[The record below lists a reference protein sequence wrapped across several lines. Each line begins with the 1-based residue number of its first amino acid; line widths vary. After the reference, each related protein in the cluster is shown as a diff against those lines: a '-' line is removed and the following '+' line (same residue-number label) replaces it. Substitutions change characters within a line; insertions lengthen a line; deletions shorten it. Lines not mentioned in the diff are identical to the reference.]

1 MGYRIEVS
9 PRAFKDIS
17 KLPTAIQE
25 RLKPRIDG
33 LASDPRPA
41 GAKKMKGEGDLWR
54 LRVGDYRVVYEIRD
68 QALIVAV
75 VRLGHRRDV
84 YRAR

>member
-1 MGYRIEVS
+1 MYAVVLLPAAQKSFDRLPRDIQRRIV
-9 PRAFKDIS
+9 A
-17 KLPTAIQE
+17 
-25 RLKPRIDG
+25 RLTE
-33 LASDPRPA
+33 LETQPRPI
-41 GAKKMKGEGDLWR
+41 GVKKMKGESDLWR